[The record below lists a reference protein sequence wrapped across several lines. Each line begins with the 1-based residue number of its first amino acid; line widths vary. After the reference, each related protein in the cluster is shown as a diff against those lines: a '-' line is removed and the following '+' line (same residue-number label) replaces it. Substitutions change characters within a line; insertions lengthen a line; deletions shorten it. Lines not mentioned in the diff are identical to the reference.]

1 MLHKKNFPEKNCLC
15 YTIAK
20 RCSCTA
26 SKHRSFYHFFTSV
39 EAIETQIRLF
49 IEKRKLQRKK
59 WWSTTLLAKAN
70 WNTRAAY
77 AGWNQ
82 PTKSQ
87 SYLPIPLMPA
97 EPRLRHCSLKR
108 SIGSWEP
115 LEPSIFLHFCLI
127 CASDLAVA
135 AMFQSL
141 LCVTNMAPFASH
153 EGFIIPL
160 LWQRPHRI
168 QSLHGKKK
176 QWAQKLF
183 KQKKTQTMHNKTK
196 KILKK
201 GKKAKAA

>member
-49 IEKRKLQRKK
+49 FEKRKLQRKK

-82 PTKSQ
+82 PSKSQ

-160 LWQRPHRI
+160 LWQRPHRV
-168 QSLHGKKK
+168 QSLHGKKTVG
-176 QWAQKLF
+176 AEIIE
-183 KQKKTQTMHNKTK
+183 TK
-196 KILKK
+196 ENSNNT
-201 GKKAKAA
+201 

>member
-1 MLHKKNFPEKNCLC
+1 M
-15 YTIAK
+15 
-20 RCSCTA
+20 A
-26 SKHRSFYHFFTSV
+26 SKHRSFYQFFTSV

-49 IEKRKLQRKK
+49 FEKRKLQRKK

-160 LWQRPHRI
+160 LWQRPHRV
-168 QSLHGKKK
+168 QSLHG
-176 QWAQKLF
+176 
-183 KQKKTQTMHNKTK
+183 
-196 KILKK
+196 
-201 GKKAKAA
+201 